1 MKLPRAAEI
10 TAFHDYALAA
20 PGQPARFESGLWEA
34 IETDHWHNGILWE
47 QEALARR
54 RYAPDSEVASNKRAI
69 DANDRKRR
77 EAIGRIDKALLDSLR
92 TLKKHPEAKQHSET
106 PGAIIDRLS
115 ILAINIHH
123 MRLRAGRAGADPRH
137 VETCRAKQ
145 DELSAERDDLAACL
159 DRLLAEAQRG
169 EVYFKL
175 YPRSELHD
183 DPGAGGA
190 R

>member
-1 MKLPRAAEI
+1 MKLPAAAEI

-47 QEALARR
+47 QEELARR
-54 RYAPDSEVASNKRAI
+54 RHASDSEVASNKRAI

-77 EAIGRIDKALLDSLR
+77 EAIRRIDEALLVSLNDVR
-92 TLKKHPEAKQHSET
+92 KRPEAKQHSET
-106 PGAIIDRLS
+106 PGAIVDRLS
-115 ILAINIHH
+115 ILA
-123 MRLRAGRAGADPRH
+123 LRIRDSSGA
-137 VETCRAKQ
+137 
-145 DELSAERDDLAACL
+145 ELEALKGERDDLAACL

-169 EVYFKL
+169 ETYFKL
-175 YPRSELHD
+175 YPRSGMHD
-183 DPGAGGA
+183 APGPGSA